1 MITIGFA
8 DNNKVIESVRE
19 RIMSEGIFQT
29 KIYNSVES
37 AIEDLLSKK
46 IDCLI
51 GGHDMSTAEYLKR
64 IFKIIKPKNRIY
76 SYSVLKKDNQIYFF
90 ADTGINITLSNSQ
103 KIELENLLKNEVG
116 KFFDIHIAKLG
127 FKTDNET
134 LQVDAAL
141 FPEIAEKKGIKDSK
155 VHNTFIFPDL
165 HSANIGYKMIQH
177 LGGYEHIGPILL
189 GIGYYISDLSRGAS
203 QKEIY
208 DTAIYLG
215 NLTLKSTKEK
225 A

>member
-8 DNNKVIESVRE
+8 DNNKEIESVRE
-19 RIMSEGIFQT
+19 RINGEGIFQT

-37 AIEDLLSKK
+37 AIVDLLSGQ
-46 IDCLI
+46 INCLI
-51 GGHDMSTAEYLKR
+51 GGHDMSTGDYLKT
-64 IFKIIKPKNRIY
+64 IFKIIKPKNRVY
-76 SYSVLKKDNQIYFF
+76 SYSVLKKNGKIYFF
-90 ADTGINITLSNSQ
+90 ADTGVNPTLSSDQ
-103 KIELENLLKNEVG
+103 KVELENLLKNEVG
-116 KFFDIHIAKLG
+116 KFFDINIAKLG

-141 FPEIAEKKGIKDSK
+141 FPEIAKKKGLKDSK
-155 VHNTFIFPDL
+155 THNAFIFPDL

-177 LGGYEHIGPILL
+177 LGGYDHIGPILL
-189 GIGYYISDLSRGAS
+189 GIGYPISDLSRGAS

-215 NLTLKSTKEK
+215 NLTLKNR
-225 A
+225 